1 MGHGVGLQKKKK
13 KNHIGINSLCPCSTA
28 SSPLSYGSDFKMQAD
43 VFEVPEMGHSVS
55 ITGL

>member
-1 MGHGVGLQKKKK
+1 MGHGVGLQKKK